1 MYESYHLY
9 WEKSDGTKIYHIDEQ
24 TGTPWR
30 FHSYEEVYSVA
41 QRMGVPTIDSRAKFE
56 VVKL

>member
-1 MYESYHLY
+1 MNEAFILY
-9 WEKSDGTKIYHIDEQ
+9 WEKSDGTRIYHADEV

-30 FHSYEEVYSVA
+30 FYSYEEVYSVA
-41 QRMGVPTIDSRAKFE
+41 QRMGVPTIDSKAKFE